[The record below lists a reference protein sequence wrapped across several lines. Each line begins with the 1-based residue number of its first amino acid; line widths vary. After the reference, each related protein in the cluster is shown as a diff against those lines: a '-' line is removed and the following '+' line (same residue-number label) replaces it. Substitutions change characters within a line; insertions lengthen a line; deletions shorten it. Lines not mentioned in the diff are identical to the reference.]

1 MIDHVLVLERE
12 SYEVFIN
19 HLSEEYQLE
28 NAVQI
33 HLKDYH
39 SPMTVDLVKIQSKQG
54 SKIVVV
60 SETLTYQS
68 HVPYQTLMLP
78 MRVSILISSLF
89 KVVILGCKP
98 SKFIVSPHIW
108 NIPSKIKT

>member
-78 MRVSILISSLF
+78 MRV
-89 KVVILGCKP
+89 VILGCKP

>member
-1 MIDHVLVLERE
+1 MIDNVLVLERE

-28 NAVQI
+28 NAVQL

-39 SPMTVDLVKIQSKQG
+39 SSKTVDLVKIQSKHG

-78 MRVSILISSLF
+78 MRVSFFISSLF

-108 NIPSKIKT
+108 NIASKINT